1 VYVSKHNQVG
11 VKVSTLQ
18 SNSVSLFPYIRCSSI
33 KETCNSEF
41 SHQQEFKNPLPAN
54 QMEADF
60 YRLVS

>member
-1 VYVSKHNQVG
+1 VLKFQHY
-11 VKVSTLQ
+11 KVIQ
-18 SNSVSLFPYIRCSSI
+18 FHFSLFPYIRCSYI

-60 YRLVS
+60 HHLVS